1 MTNNPST
8 AIGRVRLVVAVCG
21 HFMGGL
27 SSRAVVEQFI
37 LARRV
42 CTGDKKRVFILK
54 KASGEFEQI
63 FEF

>member
-1 MTNNPST
+1 
-8 AIGRVRLVVAVCG
+8 LVVAVCG
-21 HFMGGL
+21 HFIGGL